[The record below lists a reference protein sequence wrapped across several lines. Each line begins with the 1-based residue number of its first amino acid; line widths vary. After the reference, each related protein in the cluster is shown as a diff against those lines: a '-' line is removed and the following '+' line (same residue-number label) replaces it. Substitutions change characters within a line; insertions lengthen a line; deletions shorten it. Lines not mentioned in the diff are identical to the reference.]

1 MKLSRFQIVF
11 WLVSGLKSFLLVFPF
26 IFPHQTLLFKALGIS
41 LFELRSDSLYS
52 KENIEKHAELFLFAY
67 WQAGN
72 EATWMILS
80 KTFILLSFVCLGI
93 TTVLTMTFLGLEA
106 RKDLPKVCSVCDF
119 LCLDNLHW
127 LHARWPIPLLWT
139 TLSSSPLPISF
150 QPSSRFS

>member
-1 MKLSRFQIVF
+1 LGNDYNFVKNNYLSEF
-11 WLVSGLKSFLLVFPF
+11 
-26 IFPHQTLLFKALGIS
+26 
-41 LFELRSDSLYS
+41 
-52 KENIEKHAELFLFAY
+52 
-67 WQAGN
+67 
-72 EATWMILS
+72 
-80 KTFILLSFVCLGI
+80 FVCLGI

-150 QPSSRFS
+150 QPSSRFFLKLFVDIEIKFEVRTGPPFHQAGEWGVLSRGAWNWGTSDTDLLTFLKADWPS